1 MQRNNIYSRII
12 YLGIG
17 LVMSMGAFARP
28 TSIYRIISSADELQT
43 GDTVIL
49 AVESG
54 GDVEQTVAI
63 GSLGNNADISAFVN
77 RHILTPPE
85 QEYNLTFRVEKNGDY
100 YNFTY
105 QDANYLRYLGYNYNS
120 YSSSCYTTGKLS
132 VDVYSNW
139 QLTYLE
145 DSHRFK
151 LDASYY
157 LAFIYNKFFGC
168 YLGEDQFVEKHN
180 LNTSSG
186 SPQMGHKGAAAISI
200 FKKHPNCYTLTY
212 DYNGG
217 SGNVSFEYGGSD
229 ALPMPVKDGEI
240 FYRWRNKNGQ
250 LFKAGDRYPIEGA
263 MIQNDTLFAEY
274 RTLDRDFVRTYEQVI
289 DYRTIHDGD
298 ILIFLM
304 EDGNDNSNPAR
315 YALYNNGTANSLKT
329 DENFDFSNTDEGFR
343 FVTTKGSTIN
353 TFDLFNVQSGYYIYA
368 TVGTN
373 IKPCVDVA
381 STIADGQ
388 QVLFSPM
395 NDEGHHFAIS
405 NARGNNYGYAYLC
418 YYSHNETEHLIKYNY
433 IRNQFA
439 LSIAYNTPKGYS
451 LHDADSLGY
460 YPSAW
465 TIYRE
470 IRTPLSR
477 FIFQTNGK
485 STCVMD
491 TVFASELVLPTVTDI
506 ADNLSFA
513 GWFDGTTLYPPYTT
527 LRPKGEDVWLTAVYE
542 PISAHFIVPELL
554 GDFVETQVDTLIAI
568 PNCLAHEGYRF
579 LGWALSENATT
590 PDPNIHIGDTIV
602 INQST
607 YFYAVFEDLIVC
619 NSLELITDSKVEDG
633 GKYIL
638 TFEDGGSKG
647 TNKYVI
653 HIDENN
659 GFSLRPFDREH
670 PDNDDVFTYTN
681 SVFTNRNGKRLGV
694 SRSSVGWMSLSTE
707 GVPFENGYYAASNGA
722 IRLQIYNNYNSE
734 GTLSLVYTSPT
745 SIGLLRQA
753 QATDQ
758 LRAYQTLTDVCKSG
772 AYPNAI
778 TVYKQLPN
786 YAYYVEYDTREA
798 GTIIP
803 REESCAVTLPT
814 NELFEEPWKPI
825 LIGWATT
832 PENAKAGLADAG
844 EPGGYFV
851 PTHDCTLYAVYR
863 DVFYDLLEWKE
874 DGVVIQT
881 MNHAQ
886 TIITQV
892 IPDNIPLF
900 NSLDNQEID
909 AGVYDLK
916 TTPLVPY
923 YGHILDLTFR
933 DSDNQ
938 YIFTDIW
945 TVIPY
950 IITQSG
956 TTESINPDTAAWC
969 DLVVLDGAILTLTND
984 ISFRNVTIMPGGKLI
999 IPADY
1004 TLHCKQFSLR
1014 GGHLADTTYQFIY
1027 PQLKVDGQLQIDNQT
1042 IWYDYL
1048 VSDRQQYNLALPY
1061 EVDRTEILNH
1071 LGDTV
1076 LRYFADYSGELR
1088 AQTKT
1093 GWNYTK
1099 DMVLLPGKGY
1109 TCFGIPAEVA
1119 PRGGKYVSQKYV
1131 ALRFP
1136 MHVGESFSEQQE
1148 KSIHVSEYT
1157 SLFAPGFWN
1166 WNLVGN
1172 PYFSSFQGALYI
1184 NDVEQNYVTIP
1195 NDSGTVYM
1203 NHLTQWTTL
1212 PAFNNFFVQAAST
1225 GELTFALGGRINIPQ
1240 RELEMTSDAWR
1251 TGIILRDD
1259 ANGTTD
1265 QLGVLIGDAYT
1276 DEYEFNADLQKWMNK
1291 GLNVYAVSQEQL
1303 AFIAVNPSSAQ
1314 TIHVGY
1320 QTPHAGQYTFALDS
1334 VYDLSSVASAILYDI
1349 EKQTYTD
1356 LTQAPYMFSSNP
1368 IRKETRFILSIMG
1381 KKEISTSLNTLNK
1394 DVEPTKMIINGQLMI
1409 HNGNRWINAQGQMIQ

>member
-17 LVMSMGAFARP
+17 LVMNIVAFAQP

-63 GSLGNNADISAFVN
+63 GSLGNDADISAFVN
-77 RHILTPPE
+77 RHILTPPT
-85 QEYNLTFRVEKNGDY
+85 QEKDLTFRVIRETNY

-105 QDANYLRYLGYNYNS
+105 QDANYLRYLSASYNS
-120 YSSSCYTTGKLS
+120 YWHTCSLTGALS
-132 VDVYSNW
+132 NASDGQW
-139 QLTYLE
+139 KLTYLSE
-145 DSHRFK
+145 SKRCTMRS
-151 LDASYY
+151 SYY
-157 LAFIYNKFFGC
+157 LDFYNNQFYGSSYGF
-168 YLGEDQFVEKHN
+168 DQFVQRKN
-180 LNTSSG
+180 LNTVSG
-186 SPQMGHKGAAAISI
+186 SPTTSTSGAYAISI
-200 FKKHPNCYTLTY
+200 FKKAPAYTLTY
-212 DYNGG
+212 DFNGG
-217 SGNVSFEYGGSD
+217 QCPVQNEIGGSQS
-229 ALPMPVKDGEI
+229 LPEATKDGAV
-240 FYRWRNKNGQ
+240 FYCWRTKNGIRYS
-250 LFKAGDRYPIEGA
+250 AGDRYPSSGA
-263 MIQNDTLFAEY
+263 LIANDTLIAEY
-274 RTLDRDFVRTYEQVI
+274 RTLQSTYTQI
-289 DYRTIHDGD
+289 LNYSAIHDGD

-304 EDGNDNSNPAR
+304 EDGDGNDNPVR
-315 YALYNNGTANSLKT
+315 YGLYNVGSDIQLKN
-329 DENFDFSNTDEGFR
+329 DVEFDFNTNHDKGYR
-343 FVTTKGSTIN
+343 FIVTKGATDKTLYLCN
-353 TFDLFNVQSGYYIYA
+353 EQSKYYIYP
-368 TVGTN
+368 TSG
-373 IKPCVDVA
+373 
-381 STIADGQ
+381 STYSPYVSYSVTKSDAA
-388 QVLFSPM
+388 LALLHPM
-395 NDEGHHFAIS
+395 NDNGSHFAIS
-405 NARGNNYGYAYLC
+405 NSHSDNYGYSYLC
-418 YYSHNETEHLIKYNY
+418 YYPQNSNHLFKSNY
-433 IRNQFA
+433 LNDQYA
-439 LSIAYNTPKGYS
+439 LSVAYASPQGYS
-451 LHDADSLGY
+451 LKNATDLGY
-460 YPSAW
+460 HPSSW
-465 TIYRE
+465 SIYKETRM
-470 IRTPLSR
+470 
-477 FIFQTNGK
+477 FIPRAVFNTKGQG
-485 STCVMD
+485 SCELD
-491 TVFASELVLPTVTDI
+491 TVYAYTLTLPDVTNMAPGI
-506 ADNLSFA
+506 GFA
-513 GWFDGTTLYPPYTT
+513 GWNDGTTTYPPYTT
-527 LRPKGEDVWLTAVYE
+527 IDLNGEDKWFTAVYE
-542 PISAHFIVPELL
+542 PISAHFVVNEVLGNAVPSQTNTRIV
-554 GDFVETQVDTLIAI
+554 I
-568 PNCLAHEGYRF
+568 PSCVAKNGYRF
-579 LGWALSENATT
+579 LGWALSNEDSA
-590 PDPNIHIGDTIV
+590 PDPNLHIGDTI
-602 INQST
+602 IIQKTT
-607 YFYAVFEDLIVC
+607 YYYGKFEDLMLCSSYARV
-619 NSLELITDSKVEDG
+619 TDSKLENG

-638 TFEDGGSKG
+638 TFEDGDYGP
-647 TNKYVI
+647 NKYVI
-653 HIDENN
+653 HISEDNR
-659 GFSLRPFDREH
+659 FQLMPFDMEF
-670 PDNDDVFTYTN
+670 PNPDDVFTYN
-681 SVFTNRNGKRLGV
+681 GSVFSNRQGKHLGV
-694 SRSSVGWMSLSTE
+694 SRSTTGWTDLSVNG
-707 GVPFENGYYAASNGA
+707 GKFDNGYYSAGNGG
-722 IRLQIYNNYNSE
+722 IRLQYYNNYNGV
-734 GTLSLVYTSPT
+734 GTECVVYTSTT
-745 SIGLLRQA
+745 SISLLSQSQSADQWSKRKSLAAMRKDGL
-753 QATDQ
+753 
-758 LRAYQTLTDVCKSG
+758 
-772 AYPNAI
+772 YPNAI

-786 YAYYVEYDTREA
+786 YAYYVEYNTGVA
-798 GTIIP
+798 GTVIP
-803 REESCAVTLPT
+803 KEESCAVTLPT

-969 DLVVLDGAILTLTND
+969 DLVVLDGATLTLTND
-984 ISFRNVTIMPGGKLI
+984 ISFRHVMIMPGGKLI

-1109 TCFGIPAEVA
+1109 TCLGIPAEVA

-1240 RELEMTSDAWR
+1240 RELETTSDEWR

-1381 KKEISTSLNTLNK
+1381 KKEISTSSNTLNK